1 MSTDTAVQWDPYDVR
16 FADDPYPTYA
26 RLREEAPLYYNEP
39 HDFYAVSRFADIE
52 RGLPDWRTFPSGR
65 GGILEL
71 VKSGIELPAGT
82 LIFED
87 PPIHDTRR
95 SLLAR
100 VFTPRRIGALE
111 PRIREFCARTLD
123 PLVGAGRFDLIEAFG
138 REFPMRVIGMLL
150 GIPEADQVA
159 IRDTADSRLRTEGG
173 GQMTVDASNFRFDEF
188 GEYIDWR
195 TENPS
200 DDLMT
205 DLLNAEFEDEHGVR
219 RTLTRDEILTYTTVV
234 AGAGNETTGRL
245 IGWMGAVLDRHP
257 DQRREL
263 VENPALVPNAV
274 EEVLRFEP
282 PGPFI
287 ARYVATDVE
296 LHGRTVPAGSAILFI
311 IAAANRDERRYP
323 DPDRFDIHRRTS
335 QQLTF
340 GLGTHYC
347 LGAALARL
355 EGRIALEEILKRFPE
370 WQVDWS
376 GAKLAQTSTV
386 RGWETL
392 PLVVG

>member
-26 RLREEAPLYYNEP
+26 RLREEAPLYYNEL
-39 HDFYAVSRFADIE
+39 HDFSAVSRFADIE

-111 PRIREFCARTLD
+111 PRVREFCARTLD
-123 PLVGAGRFDLIEAFG
+123 PLVGTGRFDLIEAFG